1 MRSARLFLTL
11 SLVVLVLSV
20 VGSFTVRAGQVPGND
35 EYRVLAPLVS
45 GNLTIFPVVAR
56 DQHSTSTFL
65 TLDEGIRSGEVV
77 VTESGNIQPLIRG
90 HRPIH
95 PRGDAQVN
103 TLLLVN
109 NSKRPLLLLAGEI
122 VTGGKQDRVIG
133 KDRIVPAESDPIDL
147 GVFCVEPGRWVARS
161 DNFGAGALAQPT
173 VRAQA
178 MAKKNQQEVW
188 NSVRDSQAKATE
200 TVTVEA
206 EAMAGPMV
214 AGRPT
219 PTPPAAIAE
228 LGRTTSYAQ
237 VMDNSEVKKQT
248 DKIIEPI
255 QRSYQSLIH
264 ELRAKNAVGV
274 VAAVNGQI
282 LWADIFASP
291 DLLERYWPKLIRSYA
306 AEAMTAGNRGGKVTE
321 PEAQEFL
328 NQKNITHETA
338 ETEPGVFRHAEMTGT
353 DVKVFELT
361 SLLPKMNFAVHT
373 AIMHDETV
381 AWKIEP
387 RPLVRR

>member
-1 MRSARLFLTL
+1 VTL
-11 SLVVLVLSV
+11 LLSIA
-20 VGSFTVRAGQVPGND
+20 GSFTVRAGQVPGND
-35 EYRVLAPLVS
+35 EYRVLSPLVS

-56 DQHSTSTFL
+56 DQHSTSSFL
-65 TLDEGIRSGEVV
+65 TLDEAIRSGEVV
-77 VTESGNIQPLIRG
+77 VTESGSVQPLMRG
-90 HRPIH
+90 HRPMR

-103 TLLLVN
+103 TLVLVN

-147 GVFCVEPGRWVARS
+147 GVFCVEPGRWVAHS
-161 DNFGAGALAQPT
+161 DNFSVGTLAQPK

-178 MAKKNQQEVW
+178 MASKNQQEVW

-200 TVTVEA
+200 TVEVQGA
-206 EAMAGPMV
+206 V
-214 AGRPT
+214 AGI
-219 PTPPAAIAE
+219 PAAPPRALAE
-228 LGRTTSYAQ
+228 LHGTTSYAK

-306 AEAMTAGNRGGKVTE
+306 AEAMTAGNRGGQVTE
-321 PEAQEFL
+321 SEAQAFL

-338 ETEPGVFRHAEMTGT
+338 ETEPGVFRHAEMTGS

-361 SLLPKMNFAVHT
+361 SLLPKMNFPVHT

>member
-11 SLVVLVLSV
+11 SLVALLLSV
-20 VGSFTVRAGQVPGND
+20 AGSFRVRAGQVPGND
-35 EYRVLAPLVS
+35 EYRVLTPLVS

-56 DQHSTSTFL
+56 DQHSTSSFL

-90 HRPIH
+90 HRPIR

-122 VTGGKQDRVIG
+122 VTGGKQDRVIA

-147 GVFCVEPGRWVARS
+147 GVFCVEPGRWVAHS
-161 DNFGAGALAQPT
+161 DNFGAGALAQPK

-178 MAKKNQQEVW
+178 MANKNQQEVW
-188 NSVRDSQAKATE
+188 ASVRDSQSKATE
-200 TVTVEA
+200 TVEVQGA
-206 EAMAGPMV
+206 AAGVPV
-214 AGRPT
+214 APR
-219 PTPPAAIAE
+219 ALAE
-228 LGRTTSYAQ
+228 LHSTTSYAQ
-237 VMDNSEVKKQT
+237 VMNNSEVKKQT

-255 QRSYQSLIH
+255 QRGYQSLIH

-321 PEAQEFL
+321 SEAQEFL